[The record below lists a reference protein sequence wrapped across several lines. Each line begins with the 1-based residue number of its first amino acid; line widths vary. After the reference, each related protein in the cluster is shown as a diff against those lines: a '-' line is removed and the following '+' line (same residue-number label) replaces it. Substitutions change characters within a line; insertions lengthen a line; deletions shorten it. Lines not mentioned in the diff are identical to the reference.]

1 MPADHS
7 LPTDRP
13 TLTRLLFPAGVPIL
27 WSPTLVFY
35 AEAGI
40 DRGRQLAHL
49 AFMTPHVKGFLVP
62 GSTGDAWEMDDAE
75 ALAAL
80 EVAIPF
86 AVQHG
91 LDLLVGVLRP
101 TTDAMHALIDK
112 VLNDLCRRAGTHS
125 IADAFAASHVRGL
138 TIAAPTTDTPLSQDA
153 IGAALAPVFE
163 LGLPI
168 ASLPVAAGDWEHDDT
183 GTGLWAGGALPEPAP
198 IQGQQRQG

>member
-1 MPADHS
+1 MPADHTF
-7 LPTDRP
+7 PTDRT

-35 AEAGI
+35 DEAGRI

-49 AFMTPHVKGFLVP
+49 AFMTPHVKAYLVP

-91 LDLLVGVLRP
+91 LYLLVGVLRP
-101 TTDAMHALIDK
+101 TTMP
-112 VLNDLCRRAGTHS
+112 CMR
-125 IADAFAASHVRGL
+125 
-138 TIAAPTTDTPLSQDA
+138 
-153 IGAALAPVFE
+153 
-163 LGLPI
+163 
-168 ASLPVAAGDWEHDDT
+168 
-183 GTGLWAGGALPEPAP
+183 
-198 IQGQQRQG
+198 

>member
-7 LPTDRP
+7 FPTDR
-13 TLTRLLFPAGVPIL
+13 TKLTRLLFPAGVPIL

-35 AEAGI
+35 DEAGRI
-40 DRGRQLAHL
+40 DCGRQLAHL
-49 AFMTPHVKGFLVP
+49 AFMTPHVKGYLVP

-80 EVAIPF
+80 EVTISF

-91 LDLLVGVLRP
+91 VDLLVGVLRP

-112 VLNDLCRRAGTHS
+112 VLNYLCRRAGTHS

-138 TIAAPTTDTPLSQDA
+138 TIAAPTTDAPLAQDA
-153 IGAALAPVFE
+153 IGALHQC
-163 LGLPI
+163 LGLGCP
-168 ASLPVAAGDWEHDDT
+168 SLFT
-183 GTGLWAGGALPEPAP
+183 SC
-198 IQGQQRQG
+198 RR

>member
-1 MPADHS
+1 MPADHNF
-7 LPTDRP
+7 PADRT

-35 AEAGI
+35 DEAGRI
-40 DRGRQLAHL
+40 DRDHQLAHL
-49 AFMTPHVKGFLVP
+49 AFMTPHVKGNLVP

-80 EVAIPF
+80 EVIIPF

-101 TTDAMHALIDK
+101 TAGATHALIDK

-125 IADAFAASHVRGL
+125 IVDAFAASPCSRHHDRSPDFRH
-138 TIAAPTTDTPLSQDA
+138 AAP
-153 IGAALAPVFE
+153 
-163 LGLPI
+163 
-168 ASLPVAAGDWEHDDT
+168 
-183 GTGLWAGGALPEPAP
+183 AGGNQCGA
-198 IQGQQRQG
+198 

>member
-1 MPADHS
+1 MPADHTF
-7 LPTDRP
+7 PTDRT

-35 AEAGI
+35 DEAGRI

-49 AFMTPHVKGFLVP
+49 AFMTPHVKGYLVP

-86 AVQHG
+86 AAQHG
-91 LDLLVGVLRP
+91 LYLLVGVLRP

-112 VLNDLCRRAGTHS
+112 VLNYLCRRAGTDS

-168 ASLPVAAGDWEHDDT
+168 ALYQLPQVT
-183 GTGLWAGGALPEPAP
+183 GNTP
-198 IQGQQRQG
+198 IQGQQRRG